1 MGLFG
6 DAKLSATVLGPSGFA
21 RSLGSR
27 EFSAEAYGLN
37 PVVSNALGEE
47 GLADGLC
54 ASFAEAAIVFRGAAL
69 VGETCDDDGFTLFEG
84 SGDFRDFW
92 LLRTR
97 HSEAVE
103 PEIDRLETCAVDV
116 SAEK

>member
-37 PVVSNALGEE
+37 PVVSNALGVARTDTVYFPRLNSPMHK
-47 GLADGLC
+47 GDRRTHGGV
-54 ASFAEAAIVFRGAAL
+54 FALGKLSGTRGAHPWSLQAAARRL
-69 VGETCDDDGFTLFEG
+69 RLQARRGEA
-84 SGDFRDFW
+84 SRQ
-92 LLRTR
+92 
-97 HSEAVE
+97 
-103 PEIDRLETCAVDV
+103 
-116 SAEK
+116 K